1 LDDLANPVQAA
12 VTSAISFALGA
23 AAPLLA
29 AAIVNEPTHR
39 LISIAAVSVVGLI
52 VCGVAGSIL
61 GGADALKGGTRV
73 CVGGIIALAATYGAG
88 VLFGE
93 EGAV

>member
-1 LDDLANPVQAA
+1 
-12 VTSAISFALGA
+12 
-23 AAPLLA
+23 
-29 AAIVNEPTHR
+29 
-39 LISIAAVSVVGLI
+39 

-93 EGAV
+93 DGAA